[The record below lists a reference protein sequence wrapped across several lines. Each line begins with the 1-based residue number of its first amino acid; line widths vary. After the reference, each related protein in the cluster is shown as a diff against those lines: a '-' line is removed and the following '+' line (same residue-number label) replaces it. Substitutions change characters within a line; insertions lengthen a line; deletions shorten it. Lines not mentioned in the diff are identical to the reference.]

1 MNILIVGG
9 TPAHRG
15 GVEQFCNR
23 ACEALSEIGGHRVEH
38 IYSHGAYLRPQSL
51 PAFIGSIL
59 GLVVKRGRR
68 CDCVWLQYAS
78 FPDLVFLLMSRLL
91 GFTVLVTPHLGSN
104 WTSQTNVA
112 MRWLTKKLL
121 AASSG
126 IGLLSATQAEELA
139 LPASPPRFELFT
151 FLPRELPRRPATR
164 PDSHRLRL
172 VHAGRLSTGKGSF
185 LFLDVCAILHRAGL
199 TFEASL
205 IGSCDATTRS
215 KLRSEIERAGL
226 ETSLDL
232 MGPLPEAELLEQLT
246 AADILVHLSQIDSF
260 PLIVLESIGCGVFP
274 VCKDLPGARLITKSY
289 CGHIIYG
296 SDEAEQTAQFIIKAD
311 PERLRTSART
321 ASVQLKEDF
330 GWSNCVDAAER
341 AIVQFAVR
349 NSEARSRRMSR
360 LGLR

>member
-1 MNILIVGG
+1 MDILIVGG

-15 GVEQFCNR
+15 GVEQFCDR
-23 ACEALSEIGGHRVEH
+23 AREALSDIGGHRVEH
-38 IYSHGAYLRPQSL
+38 IYSHGGYLRLQSL
-51 PAFIGSIL
+51 PAFIGGIL
-59 GLVVKRGRR
+59 GLLVKRRR
-68 CDCVWLQYAS
+68 RWDCVWLQYAS
-78 FPDLVFLLMSRLL
+78 FPDLALLLMCRLL
-91 GFTVLVTPHLGSN
+91 RFSVLVTPHLGSN
-104 WTSQTNVA
+104 WASQTNVV

-151 FLPRELPRRPATR
+151 FLPRRLPSRPAMR
-164 PDSHRLRL
+164 PDAGRLRL
-172 VHAGRLSTGKGSF
+172 VHAGRLSIGKGSF
-185 LFLDVCAILHRAGL
+185 LFLDVCAILHRAGFM
-199 TFEASL
+199 FEASL
-205 IGSCDATTRS
+205 IGSCDAATRS

-226 ETSLDL
+226 EASLDF
-232 MGPLPEAELLEQLT
+232 MGPLPEAELLERLA

-274 VCKDLPGARLITKSY
+274 VCKNLPGARLITKSY
-289 CGHIIYG
+289 CGHVIDG
-296 SDEAEQTAQFIIKAD
+296 SHEAEQAAQFIITAD
-311 PERLRTSART
+311 PEQLRTSAGT
-321 ASVQLKEDF
+321 ASIRLKDDF

-349 NSEARSRRMSR
+349 NGEARSRRMSR